1 MPLGKNLK
9 RAMEFTAIR
18 TLLGFERV
26 TSGVVW
32 DPVTPGALA
41 NPYPMYQRLRE
52 KDRVHR
58 SRLAG
63 CYVLSRYEDVATV
76 LKDDRFSAN
85 ERNLPGF
92 EKMHQKLVKQG
103 VVDADEPDAPMML
116 RSDPPDH
123 TRLRTLVNK
132 TFTPG
137 AIRALM
143 PRIDEIVDQ
152 LVDELSPRGE
162 MDVIADFAHALP
174 VIVIAEMLGIP
185 SEDRARFRHWSNE
198 IVRNFGISNLD
209 DARASAQASRELRA
223 YFESIAEERR
233 RSPKDDLLSGLLQAE
248 EAGDRLSWDE
258 VVGTL
263 ILLLVAGNETTTNL
277 IGNGMLALLHH
288 PEQLETLRGDPA
300 LTEGAVEE
308 MLRYDPPVQAT
319 SRITLEDVEFQGGTI
334 PRLNEVIVLIA
345 SANRDP
351 EQFEAPDRFD
361 LRRAENRH
369 LSFGF
374 GIHFCLGSHLARYE
388 GRTAIRALVDRFPGI
403 KLATDRLEWRGNPI
417 LRGLRS
423 LPVRW

>member
-1 MPLGKNLK
+1 MALGQDLR
-9 RAMEFTAIR
+9 RAMEFTVIR
-18 TLLGFERV
+18 SLLGFERV

-32 DPVTPGALA
+32 DPVTPAAHA

-52 KDRVHR
+52 KDPVHR

-63 CYVLSRYEDVATV
+63 CYVLSRYDDVASV
-76 LKDDRFSAN
+76 LKDERFSAN

-92 EKMHQKLVKQG
+92 EKMQQKLIKQG
-103 VVDADEPDAPMML
+103 VLDPDEPEAPMML
-116 RSDPPDH
+116 RMDAPDH

-137 AIRALM
+137 SIRRLM
-143 PRIDEIVDQ
+143 PRIDEIVNE
-152 LVDELSPRGE
+152 LVDELSQRGE
-162 MDVIADFAHALP
+162 MDLIADFAHAVP
-174 VIVIAEMLGIP
+174 VIVIAEMLGVP

-198 IVRNFGISNLD
+198 IVRNMGISNVD
-209 DARASAQASRELRA
+209 DARAAAQASRELRA

-233 RSPKDDLLSGLLQAE
+233 RNPQDDLLSGLLQAE
-248 EAGDRLSWDE
+248 EEGDRLTWDE

-277 IGNGMLALLHH
+277 IGNGMLALLRH
-288 PEQLETLRGDPA
+288 PEQLEELRGDPG
-300 LTEGAVEE
+300 LTENAVEE

-319 SRITLEDVEFQGGTI
+319 SRIALEDVQFDGGTI
-334 PRLNEVIVLIA
+334 PKLCETIVLIG

-351 EQFEAPDRFD
+351 EQFDAPDAFD
-361 LRRAENRH
+361 LRRTDNRH

-374 GIHFCLGSHLARYE
+374 GVHFCLGSHLARYE
-388 GRTAIRALVDRFPGI
+388 GRTAIRALVDRFPGM
-403 KLATDRLEWRGNPI
+403 KLATDQLEWRKNPI
-417 LRGLRS
+417 LHGLRS